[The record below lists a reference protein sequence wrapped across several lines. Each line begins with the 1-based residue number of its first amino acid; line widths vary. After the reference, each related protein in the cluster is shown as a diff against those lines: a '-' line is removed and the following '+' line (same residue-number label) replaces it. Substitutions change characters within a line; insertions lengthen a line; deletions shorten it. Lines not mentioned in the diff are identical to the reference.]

1 MAIKLDRTEADL
13 IHQRSGVAFDPACSG
28 HVGVVSQDQMPSR
41 VDGLV

>member
-1 MAIKLDRTEADL
+1 MAIKLERTEADL
-13 IHQRSGVAFDPACSG
+13 IHQRSGVACDPACSG